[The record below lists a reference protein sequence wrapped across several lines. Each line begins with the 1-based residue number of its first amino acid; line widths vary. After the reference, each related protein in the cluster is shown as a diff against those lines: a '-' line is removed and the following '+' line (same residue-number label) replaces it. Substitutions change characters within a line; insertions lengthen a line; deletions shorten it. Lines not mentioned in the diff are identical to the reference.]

1 MKDKCNVCEA
11 ALEKNTIGLNKKL
24 LGRNIERF
32 LCMDCLASY
41 LEVKKEDLLEKIEE
55 FKTQGCTLFS

>member
-11 ALEKNTIGLNKKL
+11 TLEKNTIGLNKKL

-41 LEVKKEDLLEKIEE
+41 LEVTKEDLLEKINE
-55 FKTQGCTLFS
+55 FKAQGCILFS